1 MVGPVEQL
9 LRTKVTRHRHNE
21 WEHAGDHALFGTSS
35 ENDGWLQ
42 RFQAPILLS
51 PETDNLQKKKFWNM
65 DRSRGVG
72 VKRWRMT
79 GDRNVVRVASKKER
93 KVIQ

>member
-1 MVGPVEQL
+1 MGTTTQNGMVGPVEQL

-21 WEHAGDHALFGTSS
+21 WERAGDHALFGTSS

-51 PETDNLQKKKFWNM
+51 PETDNLQKK
-65 DRSRGVG
+65 
-72 VKRWRMT
+72 
-79 GDRNVVRVASKKER
+79 NVPEHGPVAGCWGKT
-93 KVIQ
+93 VAHDG